1 MCVANA
7 TIGRG
12 LAICGAA
19 PPPIPLPV
27 VVGAGVAAGAVPLA
41 DWACGACTLLNAAAA
56 VSCAV
61 CDAHRPVSS
70 SLRNGCDGGADD
82 ARASARAALDAA
94 LAALP
99 DAPDLGAGIETV
111 AAALARVR
119 AAALASASSSPD
131 NKELKAALVAAGR
144 AAVARRGTDEWR
156 LAAPAFGMLLQSL
169 RGTV

>member
-1 MCVANA
+1 
-7 TIGRG
+7 
-12 LAICGAA
+12 
-19 PPPIPLPV
+19 
-27 VVGAGVAAGAVPLA
+27 
-41 DWACGACTLLNAAAA
+41 
-56 VSCAV
+56 
-61 CDAHRPVSS
+61 VSS

-82 ARASARAALDAA
+82 ARAFARAALDAA

-119 AAALASASSSPD
+119 AAALASSPD